1 MLGGCTVSSCLRP
14 GQTWSRSSAL
24 TRRAC
29 LGLKAR
35 STRVHGSAVEQGA
48 NSLTLVRVRLSR
60 KKRKRTADDIS
71 IVRTRASKPG
81 HPVTSRKLADRG
93 QQLTGKLA
101 GAEAH
106 HGVPVMTC
114 VHRSTHAF
122 VRQSYAGTAG
132 ATFRHSGTASSR
144 AESLRRRV
152 RRPQTRLLSSEPH
165 MHRSI
170 KKSLKMCRSPAE
182 LA

>member
-1 MLGGCTVSSCLRP
+1 M
-14 GQTWSRSSAL
+14 
-24 TRRAC
+24 
-29 LGLKAR
+29 
-35 STRVHGSAVEQGA
+35 HGSAVEQGA

-114 VHRSTHAF
+114 VHSFAK
-122 VRQSYAGTAG
+122 
-132 ATFRHSGTASSR
+132 ATRALRGRLSGTQARLHPVQR
-144 AESLRRRV
+144 ALGDVSGGRRRD
-152 RRPQTRLLSSEPH
+152 
-165 MHRSI
+165 
-170 KKSLKMCRSPAE
+170 C
-182 LA
+182 